1 MRSRC
6 LGLVGALALVIVT
19 GVVLAPVPLA
29 GQAGGNATTEAA
41 LRTPW
46 GDPNLEGDWNG
57 HSLTPLQRPTN
68 YDDKPVLT
76 PEEESQVVSA
86 VLAQAGRDER
96 RTGTADVAG
105 AYNAIFQ
112 DRADRL
118 NHGRTGLI
126 VDPPDGK
133 IPAMVPEAQAA
144 RDRDMTL
151 RLEMRDGGRRTEMSE
166 RYNLNKFNR
175 ADGPEDRGI
184 GERCLGRQ
192 LPVLRG
198 AARITQ
204 SKESVGIFY
213 AFGQGGGFSR
223 VIPIT
228 TKPHP
233 PSNIRSDIGDARG
246 HWEGDTLVVD
256 VTNFSDRRS
265 YQGSRENMHL
275 TERFTRLDAN
285 TLEYQVTMEDP
296 TTWTRPWTAMLLL
309 DMVDPLEASL
319 VLTQQTCHEGNY
331 GIVGIL
337 SGHRAA
343 EKAFAEGTG
352 PDPFTLDS
360 YSGGGA
366 NDFNTAGK
374 GIELEIVE

>member
-1 MRSRC
+1 MRNRC
-6 LGLVGALALVIVT
+6 LAVAGTLALVVVA

-29 GQAGGNATTEAA
+29 GQAGAE

-46 GDPNLEGDWNG
+46 GDPDLEGDWNG

-76 PEEESQVVSA
+76 PEEEARVVAA
-86 VLAQAGRDER
+86 VLGQPGRDAR
-96 RTGTADVAG
+96 REGTADVAG

-133 IPAMVPEAQAA
+133 IPPMVPEARAA
-144 RDRDMTL
+144 ADRDLAL
-151 RLEMRDGGRRTEMSE
+151 RLDMRDGKRRTEMAE
-166 RYNLNKFNR
+166 RYNLGKFNR

-204 SKESVGIFY
+204 SKESVAIFY

-233 PSNIRSDIGDARG
+233 PSSIRSDIGDARG
-246 HWEGDTLVVD
+246 RWEGDTLVVD

-265 YQGSRENMHL
+265 YQGSRENLHL
-275 TERFTRLDAN
+275 TEHFTRIDAN
-285 TLEYQVTMEDP
+285 TLEYKVTMEDP

-309 DMVDPLEASL
+309 DMVDPVEASL

-352 PDPFTLDS
+352 PDPFTMDS

-366 NDFNTAGK
+366 SEFDTAGK
-374 GIELEIVE
+374 GIEIAVPE

>member
-1 MRSRC
+1 MRSRY
-6 LGLVGALALVIVT
+6 LGFAGVLTLVIVG
-19 GVVLAPVPLA
+19 GVLLAPAPVT
-29 GQAGGNATTEAA
+29 GQAGDGATPGAE

-46 GDPNLEGDWNG
+46 GDPDLQGDWNG
-57 HSLTPLQRPTN
+57 HSLTPLQRPSN
-68 YDDKPVLT
+68 YAETPVLT
-76 PEEESQVVSA
+76 PEEEARVVTA
-86 VLAQAGRDER
+86 VLGQPGRDER
-96 RTGTADVAG
+96 REGTADVAG

-112 DRADRL
+112 DRAGQL

-126 VDPPDGK
+126 VDPPNGQ
-133 IPAMVPEAQAA
+133 IPPMVPEARAA
-144 RDRDMTL
+144 ADRDMKL
-151 RLEMRDGGRRTEMSE
+151 RLDMRDGSRRTEMSE

-204 SKESVGIFY
+204 SRESVGIFY

-228 TKPHP
+228 DKPHP
-233 PSNIRSDIGDARG
+233 PSNIRSNIGHSRG

-275 TERFTRLDAN
+275 TERYTRLDAD
-285 TLEYQVTMEDP
+285 TLEYKVTIEDP
-296 TTWTRPWTAMLLL
+296 TTWTEPWTAMLLL
-309 DMVDPLEASL
+309 DTVDPLEASL

-331 GIVGIL
+331 GMVGIL

-343 EKAFAEGTG
+343 ERAFADGTG
-352 PDPFTLDS
+352 PDPFSMDS

-366 NDFNTAGK
+366 NDFDTAGK
-374 GIELEIVE
+374 GIELRVVE